1 MKSAIPRKRVVLI
14 TGGSGGLGRALC
26 QIFSTAGDTVC
37 AHFHRNKNACEK
49 TIRAL
54 KKAGGESALFS
65 ADLQD
70 SKSVQR
76 MMEKILKRWEK
87 VDLLINSAA
96 ITGDILFSRMEEG
109 EWDQVIGVN
118 LSGVFFCMREAGRA
132 MVEKG
137 EGHIINI
144 SSYAAYTGRV
154 GQASYTASKRGL
166 IALTQSAAKEWGRS
180 GVQVN
185 AVLPGYL
192 PTPMTAS
199 LPPVE
204 KKRMIQEN
212 TLDRPSTLE
221 EVSRFIFDLSRMKHV
236 SGQVF
241 NLDSRIL
248 PFF

>member
-1 MKSAIPRKRVVLI
+1 
-14 TGGSGGLGRALC
+14 
-26 QIFSTAGDTVC
+26 
-37 AHFHRNKNACEK
+37 
-49 TIRAL
+49 
-54 KKAGGESALFS
+54 
-65 ADLQD
+65 
-70 SKSVQR
+70 
-76 MMEKILKRWEK
+76 
-87 VDLLINSAA
+87 INSAA

-154 GQASYTASKRGL
+154 GQASYAASKRGL

-212 TLDRPSTLE
+212 TLGRPSTLE